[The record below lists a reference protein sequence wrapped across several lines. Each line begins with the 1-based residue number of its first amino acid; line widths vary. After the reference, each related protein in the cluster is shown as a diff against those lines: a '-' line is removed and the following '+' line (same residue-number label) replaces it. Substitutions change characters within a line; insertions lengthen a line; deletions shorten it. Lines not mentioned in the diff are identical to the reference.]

1 MGPNIPGTPEQRA
14 TIICIYITCEVFDSF
29 FFIWLPFRAVGTVKR
44 PALLNGLDF
53 QRNTKQMFCGIF
65 FLNENKKFKQIVVM
79 AAAVRE
85 PQVLRRNIHTFDF
98 NFSFFFIC

>member
-1 MGPNIPGTPEQRA
+1 MRFSIR
-14 TIICIYITCEVFDSF
+14 F

-79 AAAVRE
+79 AAAVVWCENRKYFAE
-85 PQVLRRNIHTFDF
+85 TFIHLILIFLFFLFADF
-98 NFSFFFIC
+98 KS